1 MWQCVQGGER
11 EFEDKIKTPF
21 NPKNNYYRKKKNPP
35 KGSQR
40 KRWGGSQLT
49 VNKIPEGC
57 ILMKHFAVSE
67 IIEENPT
74 E

>member
-1 MWQCVQGGER
+1 MQPKSKPHSTLR
-11 EFEDKIKTPF
+11 IIKSE
-21 NPKNNYYRKKKNPP
+21 KKSPL

-74 E
+74 A